1 MQTILF
7 LLVLVLSEL
16 SAQFYLKKGTHPS
29 KKLSNLSISSFLN
42 METIIGIMLYALVGA
57 LFGLSLNYFKY
68 GLININWH
76 ITMFLT
82 TLGIGFFYFG
92 ERYSTREYA
101 GIVLGLIA
109 LILLMTGKK
118 HD

>member
-1 MQTILF
+1 
-7 LLVLVLSEL
+7 
-16 SAQFYLKKGTHPS
+16 
-29 KKLSNLSISSFLN
+29 
-42 METIIGIMLYALVGA
+42 METIIGIILYALVGA
-57 LFGLSLNYFKY
+57 LFGLSLNYFKF

-109 LILLMTGKK
+109 LILLMSGKK